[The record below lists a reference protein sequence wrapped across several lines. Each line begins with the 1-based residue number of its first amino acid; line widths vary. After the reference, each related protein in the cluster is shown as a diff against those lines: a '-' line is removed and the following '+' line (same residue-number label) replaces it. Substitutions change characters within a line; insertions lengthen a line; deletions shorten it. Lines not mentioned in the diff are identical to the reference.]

1 MIKAILLDID
11 GTLTDDRKM
20 ITPETKEALLKAQD
34 KGIRLIIAS
43 GRPPKGLKRFA
54 EELDMYDNNGLFICY
69 NGAEVI
75 SCGTDETL
83 FSVPMRAEDSKAVLQ
98 HLEQFDVVPV
108 IMHGRYAYLPNAYK
122 GNMID
127 NGKGNVFNV
136 IDYEVHGNNYLIREC
151 ADMAE
156 EIGFPVKKILT
167 AGDPAYLQEHYR
179 EMDKPFRDKLSCM
192 FTAPFYYEFTAK
204 GIDKAKAIEATLQHI
219 SCSREELMAFG
230 DAQNDR
236 SMLEYAGTG
245 VAMGNA
251 VDEVQAVADYITLD
265 NNHDGIAYALRHFGI
280 I

>member
-11 GTLTDDRKM
+11 GTLTDDRKR
-20 ITPETKEALLKAQD
+20 ITPETKKALLKAQAA
-34 KGIRLIIAS
+34 GIRLIIAS
-43 GRPPKGLKRFA
+43 GRPPRGLRRFA
-54 EELDMYDNNGLFICY
+54 EELDMYDNRGLFICY

-75 SCGTDETL
+75 TCGTEETL
-83 FSVPMRAEDSKAVLQ
+83 FSVPMRPEESKAVLQ
-98 HLEQFDVVPV
+98 HLKQFDVVPV

-127 NGKGNVFNV
+127 NGKGTVFNV
-136 IDYEVHGNNYLIREC
+136 IDYEVHSNGYLIREC

-167 AGDPAYLQEHYR
+167 AGDPAYLKEHYM
-179 EMDKPFRDKLSCM
+179 EMDEPFRDTLSCM

-204 GIDKAKAIEATLQHI
+204 GIDKAKAIEATLKHI
-219 SCSREELMAFG
+219 GCTREELMAFG

-236 SMLEYAGTG
+236 SMIAYAGIG

-251 VDEVQAVADYITLD
+251 VDEVKEAAGYVTLD
-265 NNHDGIAYALRHFGI
+265 NNHDGIAHALHHFLGI
-280 I
+280 